1 MYVELPEMIALTRE
15 VSASINHCE
24 LTHVVR
30 EPIDLERARAQH
42 RAYEDML
49 ERLGCRLVR
58 LEPAHELPD
67 AVFVEDTA
75 IVVDELA
82 IITRPGAES
91 RRAESASVAR
101 VLGQHRE
108 LRSIDAPATIDGGD
122 VVVCGRRVFIGR
134 SSRTNDAGVARVRDS
149 VEPFG
154 YIVTAVEVRGCLHLK
169 SAATALSDNELLV
182 NPAWISRADFPGVEL
197 LPIDPAE
204 PHAANILRAGD
215 EYVYSPAFPRT
226 AAMLERTLR
235 LNFVDLS
242 ELAKAE
248 GAVTCCS
255 LIVRET
261 PEKRNGRRH

>member
-1 MYVELPEMIALTRE
+1 VIAITRD
-15 VSASINHCE
+15 VSDALADCE
-24 LTHVVR
+24 LTYLER
-30 EPIDLERARAQH
+30 QPIDVERARAQH
-42 RAYEDML
+42 RAYEDVL

-91 RRAESASVAR
+91 RRAESSSVAR
-101 VLGQHRE
+101 VLGQYRE
-108 LRSIDAPATIDGGD
+108 LRSIDVPATIDGGD

-134 SSRTNDAGVARVRDS
+134 SSRTNDAGIARVREFL
-149 VEPFG
+149 EPFG
-154 YIVTAVEVRGCLHLK
+154 YIVTAVDVRGCLHLK
-169 SAATALSDNELLV
+169 SAATALSENQLLV
-182 NPAWISRADFPGVEL
+182 NPAWILREDFPGVSL
-197 LPIDPAE
+197 VPIDPAE
-204 PHAANILRAGD
+204 PPAANILRAGD
-215 EYVYSPAFPRT
+215 EFIYSSAFPRT
-226 AAMLERTLR
+226 AAMLEGR
-235 LNFVDLS
+235 LPLNLVDLS

-261 PEKRNGRRH
+261 P